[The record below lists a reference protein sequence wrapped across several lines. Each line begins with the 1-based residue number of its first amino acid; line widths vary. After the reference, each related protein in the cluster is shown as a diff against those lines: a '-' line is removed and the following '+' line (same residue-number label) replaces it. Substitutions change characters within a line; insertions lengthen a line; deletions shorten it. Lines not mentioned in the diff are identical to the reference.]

1 MLESEYMQALSIQK
15 INKINRQKIG
25 EMFTTTRDL
34 YEKVKSQR
42 DQLLKFLQEEHQR
55 NVEQ

>member
-1 MLESEYMQALSIQK
+1 MQALSIQQ

-34 YEKVKSQR
+34 YEKVTAQR
-42 DQLLKFLQEEHQR
+42 DQLLKFLQEEHHR
-55 NVEQ
+55 NME